1 MGLDTIRKAGQWG
14 GAVMFYG
21 SAVVWVR
28 ELFTRPDRDV
38 FVDMIGSVVSLH
50 SLYLGAAVG
59 GSILAIGCSLPLL
72 RWIWRTPGRRRKKN
86 QERLARD
93 EDVRQSKERD
103 RSKQIV
109 TNLES
114 LQKRLDN
121 EANPSLEG
129 INHIEN
135 EETIRLLANNLN
147 SIGLKLPRIEGQPV
161 NYRRLY
167 NHVSRLLPR
176 VRLYGIEHVISGTSK
191 ET

>member
-1 MGLDTIRKAGQWG
+1 MDTIRKAGQWG

-121 EANPSLEG
+121 EANPLLEG

-147 SIGLKLPRIEGQPV
+147 SIGLKLPRIEGQPHCCPV
-161 NYRRLY
+161 N
-167 NHVSRLLPR
+167 
-176 VRLYGIEHVISGTSK
+176 
-191 ET
+191 